1 MVSAEVVQHHDL
13 TGPEGGDQDL
23 TDEGQE
29 GELVGGPLEHQS
41 RPHPGRADGSD
52 PPAGVVGRDTRPR
65 APVPGRITAMKVLV
79 TGGAGYIGS
88 TIASAL
94 LDTGHTPVLLD
105 SLVTGPEIFTRGRI
119 FYKGD
124 VADRELVERIFKEH
138 PDIHATIHCAALIV
152 VPESVAQPYRYYH
165 ENVVKSLELFKY
177 LGELG
182 YPRVVFS
189 SSASIYDAVPGF
201 RVTEESP
208 LKPSSPYARS
218 KYMMEMV
225 LEDLSRATRLR
236 GIALRYFNPIGAD
249 PRMRSGIHAK
259 EPSHVLGKLVDTA
272 LGKIPEFQITGVDWP
287 TRDGSGIRDYI
298 HVWDLAMA
306 HVKAVEQFDRAMA
319 QTGQTY
325 AVINLGSGNGVTVK
339 ELVAAFERVY
349 GRTVNKREV
358 PPRPGDV
365 AGAYANADRA
375 LELLGWKAE
384 HSVEDGIRSA
394 LEWGSK
400 RREILGYA

>member
-1 MVSAEVVQHHDL
+1 
-13 TGPEGGDQDL
+13 
-23 TDEGQE
+23 
-29 GELVGGPLEHQS
+29 
-41 RPHPGRADGSD
+41 
-52 PPAGVVGRDTRPR
+52 
-65 APVPGRITAMKVLV
+65 MKVLI

-88 TIASAL
+88 TIAHAL

-105 SLVTGPEIFTRGRI
+105 SLITGPRVFTEDKI
-119 FYKGD
+119 FYEGD
-124 VADRELVERIFKEH
+124 IADRALLERIFHEH
-138 PDIHATIHCAALIV
+138 PDIHSTIHCAALIV
-152 VPESVAQPYRYYH
+152 VPESVEQPYLYYR
-165 ENVVKSLELFKY
+165 ENVCKSLELFKN
-177 LGELG
+177 LEELG

-201 RVTEESP
+201 KVTETSP
-208 LKPSSPYARS
+208 LKPSSPYART

-225 LEDLSRATRLR
+225 LEDLSKATRLS

-249 PRMRSGIHAK
+249 PKLRSGIHVR
-259 EPSHVLGKLVDTA
+259 EPSHVLGKMVDVA
-272 LGKIPEFQITGVDWP
+272 LGKLPEFTITGVNWP

-306 HVKAVEQFDRAMA
+306 HVKAVEQFDRVIEKV
-319 QTGQTY
+319 GSPY
-325 AVINLGSGNGVTVK
+325 VVINLGTGHGVTVK

-349 GRTVNKREV
+349 GRPIPKREA

-384 HSVEDGIRSA
+384 HSIDQGIASA
-394 LEWGSK
+394 LAWGNK
-400 RREILGYA
+400 RKEILGYS